1 MDDTIIFR
9 HHAIVCQ
16 SKLLGIL
23 SQRVHLLL
31 RDGVSDG
38 FVLVVR
44 GCVVVGHAV
53 DVVRTEALQST
64 GSHAIESLGR
74 RHLVTIE
81 AVDVQLGGT
90 IVNNLYDVLVPYL
103 IK

>member
-1 MDDTIIFR
+1 MDDAIVFR

-31 RDGVSDG
+31 RDGVGNG

-53 DVVRTEALQST
+53 DVVRTETLQTT

-74 RHLVTIE
+74 RHLMTIE